1 MPWGEDIYEMIER
14 RDSAALRRMAEE
26 TRKQETRMFLALLAE
41 MIDRQREENMQFKM
55 TA

>member
-41 MIDRQREENMQFKM
+41 MIDQQRKKSMPLKR